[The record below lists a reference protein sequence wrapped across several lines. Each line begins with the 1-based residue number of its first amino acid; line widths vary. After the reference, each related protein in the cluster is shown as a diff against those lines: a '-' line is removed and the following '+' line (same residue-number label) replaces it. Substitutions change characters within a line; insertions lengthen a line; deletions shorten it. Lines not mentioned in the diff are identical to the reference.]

1 MRVFLKFWKRLLVK
15 RLFVKKKKKL
25 LSILQQLRIK
35 QIYGEDFI
43 FKKNFDVL
51 TITVSI

>member
-1 MRVFLKFWKRLLVK
+1 MRVFLKCWERLLVK
-15 RLFVKKKKKL
+15 KLFVKKKKS

-43 FKKNFDVL
+43 FKKSFDVL

>member
-1 MRVFLKFWKRLLVK
+1 MRAFLKFWKRLLVK
-15 RLFVKKKKKL
+15 RLFVKKKKL